1 MAMMLLVAT
10 SYFIYRGTN
19 GTCGCGEISIG
30 SPGRCLNLH
39 GCLQVATE
47 NGFVEVVELLESE
60 ASLVRNDGKLRR
72 FSEYKEF

>member
-1 MAMMLLVAT
+1 MYIAQMGHVDVVKYLL
-10 SYFIYRGTN
+10 
-19 GTCGCGEISIG
+19 
-30 SPGRCLNLH
+30 PGRCR
-39 GCLQVATE
+39 GCLQAATE